1 MCNKYRL
8 GLSRNR
14 LFEFD
19 STAVFCGKFKSA
31 PEESEVQKALSML
44 SCKVPAITSKV
55 ELLGDADA
63 FIVTGCVQV
72 KAEFSSFT
80 ADEIVHLYEQNSLR
94 FCDKLFEF
102 KVSEDGYLVI
112 AGHTVFCDAKSL
124 LRLASYFAGFYSKT
138 ELSVEPEEILTFSE
152 PKSLPVDVISPL
164 VNKLSSELDDSWQKN
179 ARTYTQD
186 DYVKA
191 RSNYLKKR
199 KEVGKVQ
206 FNLLS
211 GDVAIIRDKCL
222 ESEIDFS
229 SVVCFAF
236 YKAIKGTVK
245 TNRKSSKIRV
255 WADRRYFHGGNNNY
269 SVGAYSGTVTINLT
283 KKEFRKTEAE
293 QLKLFHTDL
302 YRAVTSPFRVFS
314 DDVMLSNVENSFCDS
329 SYMYM
334 AGENKFKS
342 SKNLAETY
350 GCMNEELCEFFYCNL
365 TQRFWNGLDFYE
377 NVLVR
382 EPFKPCRS
390 PFSVSVVENTRDCF
404 CELRYDTSRVNENEV
419 KEILKKVEKYLLELK
434 K

>member
-1 MCNKYRL
+1 MCNRYRL

-19 STAVFCGKFKSA
+19 STLVFCGAFKSF

-55 ELLGDADA
+55 DLLGNAEA
-63 FIVTGCVQV
+63 FVVTDCVQV
-72 KAEFSSFT
+72 NAEFSSST
-80 ADEIVHLYEQNSLR
+80 ADELTRFYEKNPLQ

-102 KVSEDGYLVI
+102 KISKDGYLVI

-138 ELSVEPEEILTFSE
+138 ELSVEPEEIYTFSE
-152 PKSLPVDVISPL
+152 PKSLPVDVVSPL

-179 ARTYTQD
+179 ARTYTEE
-186 DYVKA
+186 DYIKA
-191 RSNYLKKR
+191 RHNYLKKAGD
-199 KEVGKVQ
+199 VGKLT
-206 FNLLS
+206 FSLS
-211 GDVAIIRDKCL
+211 SDNVADLRNKCI

-229 SVVCFAF
+229 SAVCFAF
-236 YKAIKGTVK
+236 YKAIKSTVK
-245 TNRKSSKIRV
+245 SHRKSSKIRV
-255 WADRRYFHGGNNNY
+255 FADRRYFHGGNRNY
-269 SVGAYSGTVTINLT
+269 SVGAYSGAVAIHLT
-283 KKEFRKTEAE
+283 PKEFKKPADE

-302 YRAVTSPFRVFS
+302 YRAVTSPFRAFS
-314 DDVMLSNVENSFCDS
+314 DDVMLSNVQNSFCDS

-365 TQRFWNGLDFYE
+365 TQKFWDGLRFYR

-382 EPFKPCRS
+382 EPFKPYRS
-390 PFSVSVVENTRDCF
+390 PFNVSVVERVDGCL
-404 CELRYDTSRVNENEV
+404 CELRYDTGRASENEAN
-419 KEILKKVEKYLLELK
+419 EILKKAEKYLFQLK